1 MFEFKNTTEKIVK
14 DELMQTSDYPK
25 KEYFGTVGII
35 FSRKGLSRGGYKEQ
49 RSLLTHDKKL
59 ILVLIEN
66 DLIDLVNKKLR
77 NEEPEKILEALK
89 FELETSV

>member
-1 MFEFKNTTEKIVK
+1 MLIFLSVK
-14 DELMQTSDYPK
+14 
-25 KEYFGTVGII
+25 VGII
-35 FSRKGLSRGGYKEQ
+35 FSRKGLSSGGYKEQ
-49 RSLLTHDKKL
+49 RSLLTHDNKL

-77 NEEPEKILEALK
+77 NEETEKILEVLR